1 MVVISIK
8 GADGDGFLYETTTK
22 TSNQELIES
31 LVEIQNLRLRSRVIV
46 DSVRGLAQYGPMK
59 VKEANDCSTSIDMDQ
74 IDQGSTSD
82 INIDPTGMRIG
93 IPPSNE
99 NIRKTLLQTAQDLED
114 YVDKAQVKNRIALNK
129 PILEDKIANVRG
141 AVVMAY
147 PMGLPEFDV
156 VKVSIDGESL
166 DGTYVS
172 NELLDPKTTSLWCA
186 GKEFERNQIVADR
199 LGRNEK
205 TKVIAKLQKAGSGP
219 PSREP
224 IVNEEE
230 RKAMMAHYFKR
241 NEELKK
247 LAEADDDDYLNS
259 NWADSKE
266 MKRNMQGLSH
276 IQAPGL

>member
-1 MVVISIK
+1 MAMELFCLFPLVAGIHSLQSSIPYPTVWWNP
-8 GADGDGFLYETTTK
+8 A
-22 TSNQELIES
+22 SINQ
-31 LVEIQNLRLRSRVIV
+31 
-46 DSVRGLAQYGPMK
+46 
-59 VKEANDCSTSIDMDQ
+59 
-74 IDQGSTSD
+74 
-82 INIDPTGMRIG
+82 
-93 IPPSNE
+93 
-99 NIRKTLLQTAQDLED
+99 
-114 YVDKAQVKNRIALNK
+114 
-129 PILEDKIANVRG
+129 
-141 AVVMAY
+141 
-147 PMGLPEFDV
+147 
-156 VKVSIDGESL
+156 
-166 DGTYVS
+166 GTYVS

-276 IQAPGL
+276 IQAPGLWFLCS